1 MRRCSNH
8 SPSLTGVLIRAE
20 QRQVGRFPI
29 GETALAVRSVLAP
42 AAGEG
47 LAQPAVR
54 GAATR
59 KFGALCIAPFNIAV
73 SLVARHVVEGI
84 AEKEH
89 CASRQGPTVRANGV
103 TKAGHTSGRELQNIF
118 G

>member
-1 MRRCSNH
+1 M
-8 SPSLTGVLIRAE
+8 
-20 QRQVGRFPI
+20 
-29 GETALAVRSVLAP
+29 RSVLAP

-59 KFGALCIAPFNIAV
+59 KFGALCIAPFDIAV

-89 CASRQGPTVRANGV
+89 CASRQGPTVRAIGV
-103 TKAGHTSGRELQNIF
+103 TKGGPTSGRELQNIF
-118 G
+118 GW